1 MKVFTNHK
9 RGVLTFPSVMPWNGT
24 NCFIVTPVYQLKY
37 VDNGRIY
44 FKTDCIDTWEEE
56 VRVQEA

>member
-1 MKVFTNHK
+1 
-9 RGVLTFPSVMPWNGT
+9 MPWNGT